1 MASPFTQSDRSLR
14 ITTPLGAD
22 TLLLERFR
30 GEERVSAPFHFHLDL
45 LSEKP
50 DIDPASILGKKVSVE
65 IDFGGETRHINGI
78 ISRFAQGDRAMRLTR
93 YQAEMVPH
101 LWLGSLRQNSRI
113 FQQKSASDV
122 LSTVLGDIGVESA
135 LQLSGTYKPRNYCAQ
150 YRETDLGFVSRLME
164 EEGIYYFHAHSSGSH
179 KLTLSDNSKQA
190 PACPGTGTLAV
201 SPDGHAPVGSE
212 EPIAFGITRE
222 DSVLT
227 GSVTLW
233 DHTFEMPGKN
243 LEAKDP
249 VKDGDAK
256 FELYD
261 YPGEYAHRFDGIN
274 PGGGEQASEL
284 QKIFDENARVAHL
297 RSQEIGA
304 QRRAVR
310 GQSNYPSLTAGHTF
324 KLDRH
329 YRGDMN
335 GEYFL
340 TSVWHDASVRNYENA
355 EGSPFSYENSF
366 ECIPGAL
373 PYVPA
378 RVTPRPLVRGAQTAT
393 VVGPS
398 GAEIFTDKYGRV
410 KVQFPWDREGK
421 KDSASSCWVRVAT
434 PWGGKNWG
442 AIAIPRIGSEVVV
455 DFLEGDPDRPIITGM
470 VYNAEWMPPYA
481 LPDNMTQSGIKT
493 RSTPQGG
500 AENFNELRFE
510 DKKDAEQI
518 YLHAEKNLDAIVEN
532 NETHKVGF
540 SKKDKGDQ
548 SVEIFNNQVVKVG
561 EGKGDAAD
569 GSQTLD
575 IYKDQTVTLATGN
588 QAITLKQGNRTVTL
602 DKGNETVAIKMGNR
616 SVTLDQGSDELTI
629 KMGNLTTKL
638 AMGNTTLQLDMGN
651 ATTTAKLGKIS
662 EEAMQGIEMKVGQN
676 SIKID
681 QTGVTIKGMMVK
693 VEGQVQTQIKG
704 LMTQVNGDAML
715 TVKGGI
721 TMIN

>member
-1 MASPFTQSDRSLR
+1 MASPFTQSNRALR
-14 ITTPLGAD
+14 LTTPLGPDA
-22 TLLLERFR
+22 LLLERFR

-50 DIDPASILGKKVSVE
+50 DIDPKSILGKKVSVE
-65 IDFGGETRHINGI
+65 IDFAGETRHINGI
-78 ISRFAQGDRAMRLTR
+78 VSRFSQGDRAMRLTR
-93 YQAEMVPH
+93 YHAEMVPH
-101 LWLGSLRQNSRI
+101 LWLGSLAQNSRI
-113 FQQKSASDV
+113 FQQMSIPDV
-122 LSTVLGDIGVESA
+122 LNAVLGEIGTESA
-135 LQLSGTYKPRNYCAQ
+135 VQLNGTYQPRNYCAQ
-150 YRETDLGFVSRLME
+150 YRETNLGFVSRLME
-164 EEGIYYFHAHSSGSH
+164 EEGIFYFHTHSSGSH
-179 KLTLSDNSKQA
+179 KLTLSDNSQQA
-190 PACPGTGTLAV
+190 PASPGSATLAV
-201 SPDGHAPVGSE
+201 SPDGHAPAGSE
-212 EPIAFGITRE
+212 EPIAFGVTRE

-227 GSVTLW
+227 GGVTLW

-243 LEAKDP
+243 LEAKDT
-249 VKDGDAK
+249 VKDGESK
-256 FELYD
+256 IELYD
-261 YPGEYAHRFDGIN
+261 YPGEYAKRFDGVN
-274 PGGGEQASEL
+274 AGGGDQAGEL
-284 QKIFDENARVAHL
+284 QKIFDDNARVAHI
-297 RSQEIGA
+297 RAREIGA
-304 QRRAVR
+304 MRTSLR
-310 GQSNYPSLTAGHTF
+310 GQSNCPNLTAGHTF
-324 KLDRH
+324 QIDRH
-329 YRGDMN
+329 YRRDVN

-355 EGSPFSYENSF
+355 DGSPFDYQNSF
-366 ECIPGAL
+366 EAIPAAL
-373 PYVPA
+373 PFTPPRTTA
-378 RVTPRPLVRGAQTAT
+378 RPQVQGAQTGT

-398 GAEIFTDKYGRV
+398 GSEIFTDKYGRV
-410 KVQFPWDREGK
+410 KVQFHWDREGK

-434 PWGGKNWG
+434 PWAGKNWG
-442 AIAIPRIGSEVVV
+442 AIAIPRIGSEVVI
-455 DFLEGDPDRPIITGM
+455 DFIEGDPDRPIITGM

-493 RSTPQGG
+493 RSTMKGG

-518 YLHAEKNLDAIVEN
+518 YIHAEKDLDAIVEN
-532 NETHKVGF
+532 NETRKVGF

-548 SVEIFNNQVVKVG
+548 TVEVFNNQIVKVG

-575 IYKDQTVTLATGN
+575 VYKDQTVTLATGD
-588 QAITLKQGNRTVTL
+588 QAITLKQGNRSVTL

-616 SVTLDQGSDELTI
+616 TVTLDKGNDDLTI
-629 KMGNLTTKL
+629 KTGNLTTKL
-638 AMGNTTLQLDMGN
+638 AMGNATLQLDMGN
-651 ATTTAKLGKIS
+651 ATTNAKLGKIS

>member
-1 MASPFTQSDRSLR
+1 MASPFTQSNRPLR
-14 ITTPLGAD
+14 ITTPLGPDA
-22 TLLLERFR
+22 LLLERFR

-50 DIDPASILGKKVSVE
+50 DVDPTSILGKKVTVE
-65 IDFGGETRHINGI
+65 IDFAGETRYISGI
-78 ISRFAQGDRAMRLTR
+78 VSRFSQGDRGVRLTR
-93 YQAEMVPH
+93 YHAEMVPH
-101 LWLGSLRQNSRI
+101 LWLGSLSQDSRI
-113 FQQKSASDV
+113 FQQMSVPEV
-122 LSTVLGDIGVESA
+122 LSGVLDDVGAENA
-135 LQLSGTYKPRNYCAQ
+135 LQLSGSYQPRNYCAQ

-164 EEGIYYFHAHSSGSH
+164 EEGIFYFHVHSSGAH
-179 KLTLSDNSKQA
+179 KLTLSDNSQQA
-190 PACPGTGTLAV
+190 PTCPGSSTLVV
-201 SPDGHAPVGSE
+201 SPDGHAPAGSE
-212 EPIAFGITRE
+212 EPIAFGVTRE

-227 GSVTLW
+227 ASVTLW
-233 DHTFEMPGKN
+233 DHTFELPAKN

-249 VKDGDAK
+249 VKDGEGDI
-256 FELYD
+256 ELYD
-261 YPGEYAHRFDGIN
+261 YPGGYARRFDGVN
-274 PGGGEQASEL
+274 SGGGAQAGEL
-284 QKIFDENARVAHL
+284 QKIFDENARVAKL
-297 RSQEIGA
+297 RSREIGA
-304 QRRAVR
+304 GRTALR
-310 GQSNYPSLTAGHTF
+310 GQSNCPSLTAGHTF

-329 YRGDMN
+329 YRGDVN

-355 EGSPFSYENSF
+355 DGSPFDYQNSF
-366 ECIPGAL
+366 EAIPDSL
-373 PYVPA
+373 PFIPPRTSA
-378 RVTPRPLVRGAQTAT
+378 RPQVHGGQTAT

-410 KVQFPWDREGK
+410 KVQFHWDREGQ

-434 PWGGKNWG
+434 PWAGKNWG
-442 AIAIPRIGSEVVV
+442 AIAIPRVGSEVVI

-493 RSTPQGG
+493 RSSTKGG

-518 YLHAEKNLDAIVEN
+518 YIHAEKDLDAVVEN
-532 NETHKVGF
+532 NETRKVGF
-540 SKKDKGDQ
+540 LKKDKGDQ
-548 SVEIFNNQVVKVG
+548 IVEIFNNQVVKIG
-561 EGKGDAAD
+561 EGKGDASD

-575 IYKDQTVTLATGN
+575 IYKDQSVTLETGD
-588 QAITLKQGNRTVTL
+588 QSITLKQGSRTVTL
-602 DKGNETVAIKMGNR
+602 DKGDETVAIKMGNR
-616 SVTLDQGSDELTI
+616 TVTLEKGNDDLTI

-638 AMGNTTLQLDMGN
+638 AMGNTTLELDMGD
-651 ATTTAKLGKIS
+651 ATTKAKLGKIS

-704 LMTQVNGDAML
+704 LMTQVNADAML